1 MENEQ
6 LTLMIL
12 NKSWS
17 EWMTQNLIKEDD
29 SLFYKKII
37 GATLQV
43 GAALGQMIGNLVE
56 EQTGNTGSYHF
67 PLDQSLVDL
76 YVTSSINGL
85 ETARQPENLENSVKQ
100 LMVMCEGISSVIGE
114 EQGALLISE
123 WLKANEVY
131 GSRLAELINKAK
143 RGEFLRFLKR
153 GQGAAKHLKII
164 H

>member
-1 MENEQ
+1 MKNEQ

-12 NKSWS
+12 NTSWT

-29 SLFYKKII
+29 SVFYKKII

-43 GAALGQMIGNLVE
+43 GAALGQMIGNLLE

-67 PLDQSLVDL
+67 PLDQGLVDL
-76 YVTSSINGL
+76 YVASSISGL
-85 ETARQPENLENSVKQ
+85 EAARQPENLENSVKQ
-100 LMVMCEGISSVIGE
+100 LMIMCDGITTVIGE
-114 EQGALLISE
+114 DQGALLKAE

-131 GSRLAELINKAK
+131 GSRMTEFINKAK

-153 GQGAAKHLKII
+153 GQGAAKHLKIV